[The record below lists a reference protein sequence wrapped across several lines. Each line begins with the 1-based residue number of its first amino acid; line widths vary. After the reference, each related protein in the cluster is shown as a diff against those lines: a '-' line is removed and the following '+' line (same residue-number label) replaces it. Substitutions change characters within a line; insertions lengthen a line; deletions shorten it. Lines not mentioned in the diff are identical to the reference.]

1 MADKN
6 KDKLAEQDNAEQE
19 TPAADTQNESQQ
31 APETPKAAAEDAEKR
46 VSLRLPRMPGKGTMF
61 VAVNGRS
68 FLIKRGVSVEVP
80 QYVADFVHQ
89 QEEQDEKTAAM
100 IDELSSEA
108 E

>member
-6 KDKLAEQDNAEQE
+6 KDKLAEQE
-19 TPAADTQNESQQ
+19 TPE
-31 APETPKAAAEDAEKR
+31 AAAVDTEKR
-46 VSLRLPRMPGKGTMF
+46 VTLRLPRMPGKGTMF
-61 VAVNGRS
+61 VAINGRS

-80 QYVADFVHQ
+80 EYVADFVHQ

>member
-6 KDKLAEQDNAEQE
+6 KDKLAEQETPVNTQE
-19 TPAADTQNESQQ
+19 TETQ
-31 APETPKAAAEDAEKR
+31 ETPKAAAEDAEKR